1 MPKRL
6 DAWRLDA
13 QKLDAQKI
21 VQKNKYNL
29 MPRTFDA
36 QEI

>member
-13 QKLDAQKI
+13 QKLDAHKI
-21 VQKNKYNL
+21 VRKYQ
-29 MPRTFDA
+29 MQFDA

>member
-13 QKLDAQKI
+13 QKLDAQK
-21 VQKNKYNL
+21 VVRKYQ
-29 MPRTFDA
+29 MQFDA

>member
-21 VQKNKYNL
+21 VQKNKI
-29 MPRTFDA
+29 RFDA
-36 QEI
+36 QDI